1 MCETHVIETAW
12 NYILTM
18 PMRIHKKC
26 EHLNFNVKFLL
37 NVGKMFEKKLLMPCF
52 TVEGLETLVCTAIFL
67 FAAVQAIDLPC
78 THTQDIAWSSHGKW
92 SHCLSGDAR
101 TPWVWPL
108 CGWRGLSCETA
119 ETSSFFPALLW
130 FCVNFCIFALSPMSW
145 MKSCW
150 FFCGSRWTLV
160 VHFSFASH
168 GDCRHRLWFNRFI
181 YCNSD
186 ILWSLQLR
194 MLPLLR
200 AAILKLI
207 LKTRR
212 ILIRRGSWTAAVESA
227 LVSSG
232 QVACTMNQV
241 GVL

>member
-1 MCETHVIETAW
+1 MWSFCWTWVRCLKRNFWCHVSPWRAWRPWFALPSFSSLLSRPSTCHAHTH
-12 NYILTM
+12 
-18 PMRIHKKC
+18 
-26 EHLNFNVKFLL
+26 
-37 NVGKMFEKKLLMPCF
+37 
-52 TVEGLETLVCTAIFL
+52 TL
-67 FAAVQAIDLPC
+67 
-78 THTQDIAWSSHGKW
+78 TQDIAWSSHGKW
-92 SHCLSGDAR
+92 CECLSGDAR

-145 MKSCW
+145 MS
-150 FFCGSRWTLV
+150 LV
-160 VHFSFASH
+160 GASVGQDEH
-168 GDCRHRLWFNRFI
+168 SWSILALRHTWIAGIDFDLTDL
-181 YCNSD
+181 YNSD

-212 ILIRRGSWTAAVESA
+212 ILIRRGSWTAAVETA

>member
-1 MCETHVIETAW
+1 MFHRGGLGDLGLHCHLSLRCCPGHRPAMHTH
-12 NYILTM
+12 
-18 PMRIHKKC
+18 
-26 EHLNFNVKFLL
+26 
-37 NVGKMFEKKLLMPCF
+37 
-52 TVEGLETLVCTAIFL
+52 
-67 FAAVQAIDLPC
+67 

-92 SHCLSGDAR
+92 CECLSGDAR

-150 FFCGSRWTLV
+150 CFCGSRWTLV
-160 VHFSFASH
+160 VHFGFASH

>member
-18 PMRIHKKC
+18 PMRIHKNC

-78 THTQDIAWSSHGKW
+78 THTGYRMVKSRQVKSLFVRWCSNSVSVAFVWM
-92 SHCLSGDAR
+92 AR
-101 TPWVWPL
+101 
-108 CGWRGLSCETA
+108 A
-119 ETSSFFPALLW
+119 ELWNCWNFVFFPSTFVILCQLLYLC
-130 FCVNFCIFALSPMSW
+130 FESNELNE
-145 MKSCW
+145 SCW
-150 FFCGSRWTLV
+150 CFCGSRWTLV

>member
-1 MCETHVIETAW
+1 MWSFCWTWVRCLKRNFWCRVSPWRAWRPWFALPSFSSLLSRPSTCHAHTH
-12 NYILTM
+12 
-18 PMRIHKKC
+18 
-26 EHLNFNVKFLL
+26 
-37 NVGKMFEKKLLMPCF
+37 
-52 TVEGLETLVCTAIFL
+52 TL
-67 FAAVQAIDLPC
+67 
-78 THTQDIAWSSHGKW
+78 TQDIAWSSHGKW
-92 SHCLSGDAR
+92 CECLSGDAR

-145 MKSCW
+145 MS
-150 FFCGSRWTLV
+150 LV
-160 VHFSFASH
+160 GASVGQDEH
-168 GDCRHRLWFNRFI
+168 SWSILALRHTWIAGIDFDLTDL
-181 YCNSD
+181 YNSD
-186 ILWSLQLR
+186 ILWWLQLR

-212 ILIRRGSWTAAVESA
+212 ILIRRGSWTAAVETA